1 MRASAGVGRLCFWNG
16 ASLWIGRDAGPA
28 TLHSH
33 HAIQVTLA
41 LEGSFQ
47 LRDAADAAWA
57 RFTGALVP
65 PHRRHQFDG
74 CGATIAQLFVEPET
88 ATGRASL
95 QRFGA
100 GHIEALPPDTRD
112 AMAALLRDAYRAAA
126 SDDELI
132 AASERAI
139 ALLSGPV
146 AHGKGIDAR
155 IARVIA
161 SLQARL
167 PASITLGEAAAI
179 AHLSPSRF
187 RHLFIEQTGMAFR
200 AFVLWQRLNVAIR
213 AAMHGA
219 SWTDAAHGAGFSDSS
234 HLSRTFRRM
243 FGVVPAMLVMER

>member
-1 MRASAGVGRLCFWNG
+1 MKATAGVGRVCFWNG

-28 TLHSH
+28 TPHAH

-41 LEGSFQ
+41 LEGSFR
-47 LRDAADAAWA
+47 LRDAAEDGWSD
-57 RFTGALVP
+57 FTGAIVT
-65 PHRRHQFDG
+65 PHCRHQFDG
-74 CGATIAQLFVEPET
+74 CGATIAQLFIEPET
-88 ATGRASL
+88 A
-95 QRFGA
+95 A
-100 GHIEALPPDTRD
+100 GHATLRRFAAGRIDVLPADTRD
-112 AMAALLRDAYRAAA
+112 AMASLLLDAYRAAA
-126 SDDELI
+126 SDDVLI
-132 AASERAI
+132 AASQGAI
-139 ALLSGPV
+139 ALLTGPLAPGMSV
-146 AHGKGIDAR
+146 DAR

-161 SLQARL
+161 ALQTRL

-219 SWTDAAHGAGFSDSS
+219 SWTDAAHGAGFSDSP

-243 FGVVPAMLVMER
+243 FGIV